1 MNGDEMFKFD
11 HKSFD
16 QFPFYLYKMVYVT
29 KSFGFKRAQN
39 MFSMH
44 KFSAKN
50 LLQFKLE
57 TFGTAFYKFF
67 INITDNFFI
76 LSLWCS

>member
-11 HKSFD
+11 HKSFH

-44 KFSAKN
+44 KFSAKK
-50 LLQFKLE
+50 F
-57 TFGTAFYKFF
+57 TAFQ
-67 INITDNFFI
+67 T
-76 LSLWCS
+76 